1 MDPRL
6 LSSSK
11 QHTTYMHEIISMT
24 ETNAPT
30 LLAMRI
36 RRYGA
41 KRITQYGR
49 SRATVDTTG
58 HRDRVSGHR
67 FRRKKMSC
75 GIVKLLFEVSV
86 QKARNGPSTQL
97 VQATS
102 CVERSNTTIKDK
114 EHS

>member
-1 MDPRL
+1 
-6 LSSSK
+6 
-11 QHTTYMHEIISMT
+11 MHEIKSMT

-30 LLAMRI
+30 LLAMQI

-49 SRATVDTTG
+49 SRATVGTTG
-58 HRDRVSGHR
+58 HRNRVSGHR

-102 CVERSNTTIKDK
+102 CVERSNTMIKDK

>member
-67 FRRKKMSC
+67 FRRK
-75 GIVKLLFEVSV
+75 
-86 QKARNGPSTQL
+86 
-97 VQATS
+97 
-102 CVERSNTTIKDK
+102 
-114 EHS
+114 

>member
-1 MDPRL
+1 
-6 LSSSK
+6 
-11 QHTTYMHEIISMT
+11 MHEIKSMT

-30 LLAMRI
+30 LLAMRT

-97 VQATS
+97 VQ
-102 CVERSNTTIKDK
+102 RSTANFLAIKR
-114 EHS
+114 